1 MRDRLEEVGIVVS
14 ISGELPLKVR
24 VGQKIIKVHPRYFR
38 PTEVDSLLGAL
49 FENRGYL
56 TKGGVNTLAITSG
69 MMFMWAWLRFI

>member
-1 MRDRLEEVGIVVS
+1 MDGFYLS
-14 ISGELPLKVR
+14 ILTCVIGWI
-24 VGQKIIKVHPRYFR
+24 GCQ
-38 PTEVDSLLGAL
+38 VDSLLGAV